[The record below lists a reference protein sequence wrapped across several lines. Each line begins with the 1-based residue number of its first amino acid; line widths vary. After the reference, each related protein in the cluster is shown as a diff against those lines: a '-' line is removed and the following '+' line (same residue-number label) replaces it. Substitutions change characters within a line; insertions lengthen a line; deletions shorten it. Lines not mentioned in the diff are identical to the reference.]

1 MLIVKRLYGIS
12 TYEKYTDQISFA
24 EHWQTEVR
32 AKPA

>member
-1 MLIVKRLYGIS
+1 MLIVKWLHDVS

-24 EHWQTEVR
+24 KQRQPEVR